1 MKKYTKTGT
10 DIEEV
15 KRLNSQS
22 GYTYNEA
29 KRILQD
35 QYNRQ
40 QKKPRL

>member
-1 MKKYTKTGT
+1 MRKYTKTGT

-29 KRILQD
+29 KRILQE
-35 QYNRQ
+35 QYEGQ